1 MAAAVDR
8 TTPHVEPA
16 VPVPAAREQTVVPQP
31 FHDLA
36 GRRPAETARFALIAV
51 GAIAIVYGVLLRL
64 WLLAHLP
71 LFGDEAI
78 VGLMARSIDSGHFS
92 SFYWGQQYGGL
103 EPYLAAIV
111 LPLGG
116 GGTPA
121 LNATPALLSALAAVL
136 VGVITFT
143 VGRNRLL
150 AFAAACLAW
159 VWPFAVVWGSVRE
172 LGVHSAALCSGLAAV
187 ACCVRAYRGLAGRM
201 TFVVLGLLLGLGWW
215 ASPEIL
221 YFAPP
226 CLVLLGAWWWNA
238 SHAEFVEVQSDRARP
253 TRGTSLGLA
262 VAGFFVGSLPW
273 WYTNAHSGFASL
285 RPGVLP
291 ASNGASYGARL
302 SVFFHDMLPL
312 QLGVRTVLS
321 GSWVGG
327 PIVGQTIFAV
337 VLVLIGTAVGRAV
350 WLCARRPR
358 ELTPVAL
365 GAGVVAFPF
374 LYAAAPSTGFWID
387 GRYGVYLPALIAAL
401 FGSVLAA
408 PRRETFSEAHGPS
421 ARTASP
427 GVLVSAAL
435 GVLGATCLTA
445 GAAHAA
451 GVPASPS
458 FFSGWQSP
466 DAPIQQVVD
475 GMRAHHIEYA
485 YGDYWTAYDLDFVG
499 HGQPVVSPSVL
510 DVNRSA
516 AIAAEVRSSKDPAWL
531 FFAPGHAAAAAA
543 FSNPQPGPG
552 LYTEASFESL
562 LRRHG
567 IPFKVVKLGVLD
579 AVVPARRLT
588 TP

>member
-1 MAAAVDR
+1 MSAPAAAER
-8 TTPHVEPA
+8 TVA
-16 VPVPAAREQTVVPQP
+16 PQP
-31 FHDLA
+31 SP
-36 GRRPAETARFALIAV
+36 GRDRYRPAEAARIALLAA
-51 GAIAIVYGVLLRL
+51 GAIAIAFGLLLRL

-92 SFYWGQQYGGL
+92 VFYWGQQYGGL

-111 LPLGG
+111 LPVGG
-116 GGTPA
+116 GGVPA
-121 LNATPALLSALAAVL
+121 LNATPALLSAVAAAL
-136 VGVITFT
+136 VGVITFG

-150 AFAAACLAW
+150 AFGAACLAW
-159 VWPFAVVWGSVRE
+159 VWPFAAVWGSVRE
-172 LGVHSAALCSGLAAV
+172 LGVHSAALCCGLAAV
-187 ACCVRAYRGLAGRM
+187 ACCARAYRGGAGRM
-201 TFVVLGLLLGLGWW
+201 TFVALGVLLGLGWW

-226 CLVLLGAWWWNA
+226 CLVLLCAWWWNA
-238 SHAEFVEVQSDRARP
+238 SHTEFVEVRSDRARP
-253 TRGTSLGLA
+253 APGTSLGLA

-273 WYTNAHSGFASL
+273 WYANAHSGFASL

-291 ASNGASYGARL
+291 AGNGSTYGARL
-302 SVFFHDMLPL
+302 SVFFHGMLPL

-327 PIVGQTIFAV
+327 PLVGQTLFALLV
-337 VLVLIGTAVGRAV
+337 VLVGAAVARAV

-365 GAGVVAFPF
+365 AAGVVAFPF
-374 LYAAAPSTGFWID
+374 LYAAAPSTGFWLD
-387 GRYGVYLPALIAAL
+387 GRYGVYFPALLAAL
-401 FGSVLAA
+401 FGSVLAV
-408 PRRETFSEAHGPS
+408 PRRETSSDPRWVS
-421 ARTASP
+421 ARAATP
-427 GVLVSAAL
+427 GVLVTAAL
-435 GVLGATCLTA
+435 GVLGAAFLTA

-451 GVPASPS
+451 GVPSPS

-466 DAPIQQVVD
+466 DSSMQQVVD
-475 GMRAHHIEYA
+475 AMRAHHIEDA

-516 AIAAEVRSSKDPAWL
+516 AIAAQVRSSKDPAWL
-531 FFAPGHAAAAAA
+531 FFAPGQAAAAAAA

-552 LYTEASFESL
+552 PYTEASFEAL
-562 LRRHG
+562 LRQRG
-567 IPFKVVKLGVLD
+567 IAFKVVQLGVLD
-579 AVVPARRLT
+579 AIVPARRLT

>member
-1 MAAAVDR
+1 MAAAVDL

-31 FHDLA
+31 LHDLA

-136 VGVITFT
+136 VGVITFA

-150 AFAAACLAW
+150 SFAAACLAW
-159 VWPFAVVWGSVRE
+159 VWPFAAVWGSVRE
-172 LGVHSAALCSGLAAV
+172 LGVHAAALCCGLAAV
-187 ACCVRAYRGLAGRM
+187 ACCVRAYRGRAGPA
-201 TFVVLGLLLGLGWW
+201 TFVLLGLVLGLGWW

-226 CLVLLGAWWWNA
+226 CLVLLCAWWWNA
-238 SHAEFVEVQSDRARP
+238 SHAESVENRGDRARQA
-253 TRGTSLGLA
+253 RGTSLGLA
-262 VAGFFVGSLPW
+262 VVGFFAGSLPW
-273 WYTNAHSGFASL
+273 WYANAHSGFASL
-285 RPGVLP
+285 RPGGLP
-291 ASNGASYGARL
+291 TSNGATYGARL
-302 SVFFHDMLPL
+302 SVFFHGMLPL

-327 PIVGQTIFAV
+327 PLVGQTLFAFLV
-337 VLVLIGTAVGRAV
+337 VLVGAAVGRAV

-358 ELTPVAL
+358 DLAPVAL
-365 GAGVVAFPF
+365 AAGVVAFPF

-401 FGSVLAA
+401 FGSVLAV
-408 PRRETFSEAHGPS
+408 PRREAFSDHRGVP
-421 ARTASP
+421 ARAATP

-435 GVLGATCLTA
+435 GVLGATLLTA
-445 GAAHAA
+445 GGAHAA

-458 FFSGWQSP
+458 FFSGWQNP
-466 DAPIQQVVD
+466 DAAMQHVVD
-475 GMRAHHIEYA
+475 AMRTHHVEDA

-499 HGQPVVSPSVL
+499 HGQPAVSPSVL

-516 AIAAEVRSSKDPAWL
+516 SIADQVRSSKDPAWL
-531 FFAPGHAAAAAA
+531 FFAPGQAAAAA

-552 LYTEASFESL
+552 PYTEASFEAL
-562 LRRHG
+562 LRQRG
-567 IPFKVVKLGVLD
+567 IPFGVVKLGVLD
-579 AVVPARRLT
+579 AVVPARRVT